1 MPFFPS
7 LPEDAGVATMWDTF
21 NPKGREALGLFSRS
35 FMRNEGKLTPA
46 DKEMIAAYSS
56 LLNDSEYCY
65 AGHSRVA
72 INLGTDPGV
81 FDPLVQNID
90 TAPVRDELKPLLRFI
105 CILTLT
111 PAKVTKEDADAVFA
125 AGWDEQSFHE
135 AIAVCARFAMMN
147 RLTLGHGLV
156 VDEERRAADALKM
169 NYGGDEGQK

>member
-7 LPEDAGVATMWDTF
+7 LPEDAGVAAMWDSF
-21 NPKGREALGLFSRS
+21 NPEARKGLSVFSRS

-46 DKEMIAAYSS
+46 DKEMIAAYVSQ
-56 LLNDSEYCY
+56 LNESDYCF

-72 INLGTDPGV
+72 VNLGVDEAV
-81 FDPLVQNID
+81 FQPLADDIA

-105 CILTLT
+105 RKLTLT
-111 PAKVTKEDADAVFA
+111 PARVSRTDADAVFA

-135 AIAVCARFAMMN
+135 AICVCARFSMMN

-156 VDEERRAADALKM
+156 VDEDRRARDALKM
-169 NYGGDEGQK
+169 NYGA

>member
-7 LPEDAGVATMWDTF
+7 LPEDAGVRALWDTF
-21 NPKGREALGLFSRS
+21 NPKAREALGLFSRS
-35 FMRNEGKLTPA
+35 FMRNEGRLTPA
-46 DKEMIAAYSS
+46 DKEMIAAFSS

-81 FDPLVQNID
+81 FDPLVENID
-90 TAPVRDELKPLLRFI
+90 TAPVRDELKPLLKFI
-105 CILTLT
+105 RILTLT
-111 PAKVTKEDADAVFA
+111 PAKITQADADAVFA

-147 RLTLGHGLV
+147 RLTLGHGLI

-169 NYGGDEGQK
+169 NYGG